1 MSNVHHGPYI
11 DTSEHELSQYD
22 KQTIALSEVLRRQS
36 ILTTDEVRRTIE
48 DFNTPYDPYFEN
60 RIRALIAIC
69 VEKNVLVQSEIQEQ
83 IDTMQIPEHSTY
95 ENTVRAFSSLLVA
108 KNVTSYQ
115 EIQDQVSTNEKRTH
129 ALGASVVA
137 KAWLDIDY
145 KNRLLSDAR
154 SAISEMGIA
163 LEEHVEFRIV
173 ENTPTLHHVVVC
185 TLCSCYPRAL
195 LGEPP
200 EWYKSMV
207 YRQRVVAEPR
217 QVLLEMGL
225 PLDEQVKL
233 RVVDSTADVRYLV
246 IPKIPEGVESL
257 SEDQAAELVTR
268 DSMIGVSHAMPV
280 A

>member
-1 MSNVHHGPYI
+1 MSDIHGPYI

-22 KQTIALSEVLRRQS
+22 KQTMALSEILRQQS

-48 DFNTPYDPYFEN
+48 DFNTPYDPYYQN

-69 VEKNVLVQSEIQEQ
+69 VEKNIFVQPAIQDQ
-83 IDTMQIPEHSTY
+83 IATMQIPEQSVY
-95 ENTVRAFSSLLVA
+95 ENTVRAFTSLLVA

-115 EIQDQVSTNEKRTH
+115 DIQVQVTTNETRTP

-137 KAWLDIDY
+137 RAWLDADY
-145 KNRLLSDAR
+145 KNRLLRDAR
-154 SAISEMGIA
+154 SAISEMAIA

-207 YRQRVVAEPR
+207 YRQRVVSEPR

-225 PLDEQVKL
+225 ILDEQVKL
-233 RVVDSTADVRYLV
+233 RIVDSTADVRYLV
-246 IPKIPEGVESL
+246 IPRIPNHIESL
-257 SEDQAAELVTR
+257 SEDQAAQLVTR
-268 DSMIGVSHAMPV
+268 DSMIGVAHAIPI